1 VNGVSRR
8 ARRSAIVLVSFAA
21 VAWALLGAPARG
33 GEWTTSA
40 GDAQRTAWVRA
51 DALLTKEAV
60 LEGQFRFLWKMKLD
74 NEPREWSSLT
84 EPILLD
90 RLIGYRGFK
99 ALGFAGGSADRL
111 FAVDTDL
118 ARPYW
123 TTHVTYAAATGGQP
137 PSSWDCPGG
146 LVATPSRR
154 TPLQLSAFDDDGGGG
169 GAPAKSSVGEPG
181 KGAAVLSEMLRSA
194 DGATATR
201 DVAPPPVPTSKVAP
215 IPFGGVDPLYVM
227 GSDGLLRT
235 LRVSDGTMTD
245 PMVPFLPP
253 SARPSSLTFIDGVVY
268 TSTSHGCGSAPNGVW
283 ALDLTAGNTVTT
295 WGTGTAHVAGSAGP
309 TFGTDGTIY
318 VATSADA
325 ATPPSPQA
333 NRVVALDPAA
343 LRPKDW
349 LATDG
354 ADFNAS
360 PVVFK
365 HKDRELLAVSGNDGR
380 LYLLDSGSLGG
391 ADHKTPLHVTAK
403 YSSAGLGGGLATWED
418 KAGTRWIAASVVGGE
433 APGLKFTP
441 NGPAPAG
448 SVVAF
453 TLVDADGRLTLA
465 PAWRSPN
472 LVSPLPP
479 LVVNGMVLA
488 VSSGEYR
495 TGPANLGAAQWRQR
509 SAPARLYVLDAASGK
524 PLWNSDR
531 TITSMARARIAA
543 GAGQV
548 YLVTD
553 DSHLYAFGIPMER

>member
-1 VNGVSRR
+1 VGFGAGV
-8 ARRSAIVLVSFAA
+8 
-21 VAWALLGAPARG
+21 WALLGAEARG

-40 GDAQRTAWVRA
+40 GDAQRTSWVRA
-51 DALLTKEAV
+51 DALLTKDAV

-74 NEPREWSSLT
+74 NESRGRGSLT

-99 ALGFAGGSADRL
+99 ALGFVGGSADRL

-137 PSSWDCPGG
+137 PSSSECPGG

-154 TPLQLSAFDDDGGGG
+154 TPLLRSAFEGDGDGGG
-169 GAPAKSSVGEPG
+169 AAAKSSVGEPG

-194 DGATATR
+194 DGSAAKR
-201 DVAPPPVPTSKVAP
+201 DVTPPPVPTGKVAP

-253 SARPSSLTFIDGVVY
+253 NARPSSLTYIDGVVY
-268 TSTSHGCGSAPNGVW
+268 TSTSHGCGAAPNGVW
-283 ALDLTAGNTVTT
+283 ALDLTANNTVTT
-295 WGTGTAHVAGSAGP
+295 WGTGGAHVAGSAGP

-318 VATSADA
+318 VAMSADT
-325 ATPPSPQA
+325 ATPPSPYA
-333 NRVVALDPAA
+333 SRVVALDPAT

-365 HKDRELLAVSGNDGR
+365 HKDRELVAVSGNDGR
-380 LYLLDSGSLGG
+380 LYLLDTGSLGG
-391 ADHKTPLHVTAK
+391 ADHRTPLHVTAK
-403 YSSAGLGGGLATWED
+403 YSSAGPGGGLATWED
-418 KAGTRWIAASVVGGE
+418 DAGTRWIAASVVGGE
-433 APGLKFTP
+433 APGLKFTS
-441 NGPAPAG
+441 NGRAPAG
-448 SVVAF
+448 SIVAF

-465 PAWRSPN
+465 PAWRSSN

-479 LVVNGMVLA
+479 LVVKGMVLA
-488 VSSGEYR
+488 VSSGEHR
-495 TGPANLGAAQWRQR
+495 TGPANLGAAQRRQR
-509 SAPARLYVLDAASGK
+509 SEPARLYVLDAASGK
-524 PLWNSDR
+524 PLWNSGT
-531 TITSMARARIAA
+531 TITSTARARIAA
-543 GAGQV
+543 AAGQV

-553 DSHLYAFGIPMER
+553 DSHLYAFGIPMEH